1 MATDVANLRYPKNMR
16 FSTITSSY
24 FCVKLPFGIGDTPRL
39 HTNTVYI
46 IILYSQL
53 KENILSTIRRK
64 CCYFTK
70 ETVFSKD
77 VSDVNYI

>member
-16 FSTITSSY
+16 FTTITSKY

-39 HTNTVYI
+39 HKNTIYI

-64 CCYFTK
+64 CLLFYERNYFGT
-70 ETVFSKD
+70 SI
-77 VSDVNYI
+77 SDVIYI